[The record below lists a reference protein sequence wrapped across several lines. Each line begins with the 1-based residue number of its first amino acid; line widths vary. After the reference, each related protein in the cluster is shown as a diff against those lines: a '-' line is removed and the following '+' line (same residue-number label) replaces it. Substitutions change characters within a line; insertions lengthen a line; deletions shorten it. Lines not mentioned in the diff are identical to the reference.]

1 MMTTCGTNP
10 ALNLIMIEI
19 GDTLISSELFSEQ
32 FICDIATCHGACCQE
47 GDGGAPVTSDEIP
60 LIEAAI
66 PSLTPILPTEA
77 LTVIKEQGVTY
88 KDSDGDNLT
97 TLMPTKEC
105 VFAYKKDGIWQCALE
120 TAYNAGKSPIR
131 KPISCYLYPVRV
143 KKHRKF
149 TAVEY
154 HKWNI
159 CKCACTNGINLKV
172 PVYKFLRGPLIA
184 AFGKEWYSEL
194 CKAAQ
199 SFYASDY
206 YKKLSEK

>member
-1 MMTTCGTNP
+1 MVV
-10 ALNLIMIEI
+10 MIEI

-32 FICDIATCHGACCQE
+32 FVCDIASCHGACCQE
-47 GDGGAPVTSDEIP
+47 GDGGAPVSASEIK
-60 LIEAAI
+60 LIEDAI
-66 PSLTPILPTEA
+66 PAVEKYISAEA
-77 LTVIKEQGVTY
+77 LSIIKSLGVTY
-88 KDSDGDNLT
+88 TDTDGENLT

-105 VFAYKKDGIWQCALE
+105 VFAYMKDGVWQCALE
-120 TAYNAGKSPIR
+120 TAYNNGKSKIR

-159 CKCACTNGINLKV
+159 CKCACTKGSELKI
-172 PVYKFLRGPLIA
+172 PVYKFLREPLIA

-206 YKKLSEK
+206 YKKLLQTK